1 MMADSLLFN
10 GVTRDDAG
18 TYICRAESEEGVA
31 EIEVRLL
38 IEGKNVMLKNIN
50 FLIIFDFD
58 VDSILI
64 KNKQMSTLM
73 NHLHVECYKQ

>member
-18 TYICRAESEEGVA
+18 TYICRAESEEGSA

-38 IEGKNVMLKNIN
+38 IEGMNVMLK
-50 FLIIFDFD
+50 
-58 VDSILI
+58 
-64 KNKQMSTLM
+64 K
-73 NHLHVECYKQ
+73 H